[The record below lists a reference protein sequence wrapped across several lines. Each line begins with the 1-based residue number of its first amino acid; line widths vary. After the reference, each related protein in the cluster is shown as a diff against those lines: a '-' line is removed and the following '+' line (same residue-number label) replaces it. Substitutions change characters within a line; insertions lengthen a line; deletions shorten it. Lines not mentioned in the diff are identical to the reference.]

1 MDVEAELMRL
11 RAEGK
16 LNEVATLAVNTYG
29 PDVLGFLAAILHD
42 QADAGDAF
50 AQACENLWRGLPRF
64 EARSTVKTWFY
75 TLARNAA
82 LRLRGSGTH
91 NRHVP
96 LSMVSE
102 LVEQVRS
109 RTALHLRSQ
118 VKSKLSEIR
127 DELDEADRA
136 LLVLRVDRA
145 MSWNDIARVMGRSD
159 GGTEGDAE
167 DDVSDEE
174 LARASARLR
183 QRFQTIKKTIR
194 DRARESGLLDEWLEA
209 DG

>member
-1 MDVEAELMRL
+1 MDVEAELARL
-11 RAEGK
+11 RAEGMLK
-16 LNEVATLAVNTYG
+16 EVATLAIESYG

-75 TLARNAA
+75 ALARNAA
-82 LRLRGSGTH
+82 LRLRGGAAH
-91 NRHVP
+91 RHVP

-102 LVEQVRS
+102 LVEQIRS

-127 DELDEADRA
+127 DELDETDRV

-159 GGTEGDAE
+159 GGTEGGAE

-194 DRARESGLLDEWLEA
+194 ERARESGLLDEWLDN

>member
-1 MDVEAELMRL
+1 MDVEAELARL

-16 LNEVATLAVNTYG
+16 LDEVTTLAIASYG
-29 PDVLGFLAAILHD
+29 PDVLGFLAAILRD
-42 QADAGDAF
+42 QVDAGDAF
-50 AQACENLWRGLPRF
+50 ALACENLWRGLPRF

-82 LRLRGSGTH
+82 LRLRGAAAH

-118 VKSKLSEIR
+118 VRSKLTEIR

-145 MSWNDIARVMGRSD
+145 MSWNDIARVMGES
-159 GGTEGDAE
+159 EGE
-167 DDVSDEE
+167 TSDE
-174 LARASARLR
+174 ARAAARLR

-194 DRARESGLLDEWLEA
+194 ERARARGLLDEWLEA

>member
-1 MDVEAELMRL
+1 MDVEAELARL

-16 LNEVATLAVNTYG
+16 LNEVATLAIESYG
-29 PDVLGFLAAILHD
+29 PDVLGFLAAILRD

-64 EARSTVKTWFY
+64 EARSAVKTWFY

-82 LRLRGSGTH
+82 LRLRGASANH
-91 NRHVP
+91 PHVP

-118 VKSKLSEIR
+118 VKSKLTEIR
-127 DELDEADRA
+127 DELDEADRV
-136 LLVLRVDRA
+136 LLVLRVDRG
-145 MSWNDIARVMGRSD
+145 MSWNDIARVIGASE
-159 GGTEGDAE
+159 GGAE
-167 DDVSDEE
+167 DDASDDE
-174 LARASARLR
+174 LAKAAARLR

-194 DRARESGLLDEWLEA
+194 ERAQESGLLDEWLET